1 MVTVKGATTAP
12 TGSSRGL
19 DREGRVGRR
28 QQVRQAHITPLQ
40 APFELRRTGD
50 TQIGVEPT
58 FFDDP
63 QDLRHVA
70 EAFVLAQLAGQRFS
84 RVLFILAVICIRRL
98 WQQQARLDI
107 DQPGGHHQEIRQR
120 SRLHCVNRL
129 DVIQEL
135 IGDLCQ
141 RDGGDIQLLA
151 LD

>member
-12 TGSSRGL
+12 TESFGGCTAKAAWAAASRSA
-19 DREGRVGRR
+19 R
-28 QQVRQAHITPLQ
+28 AHITALQ
-40 APFELRRTGD
+40 APFEFGRTGHS
-50 TQIGVEPT
+50 QIGVEPT

-84 RVLFILAVICIRRL
+84 RVLFIFAVIGIRRL

-120 SRLHCVNRL
+120 CPAALSRST
-129 DVIQEL
+129 
-135 IGDLCQ
+135 
-141 RDGGDIQLLA
+141 
-151 LD
+151 